1 MYNDWNILPAKKE
14 DEKYVNQIFMN
25 YSQKELLRVFIST
38 VQDSVNL
45 NAQGTE
51 GF

>member
-1 MYNDWNILPAKKE
+1 
-14 DEKYVNQIFMN
+14 MN

-51 GF
+51 GFKKKKKSKRKLTR